1 MKLSP
6 LTTFASPKS
15 PELPSEAEMA
25 RADRHSLWLNI
36 GVVLLVMST
45 VFNILSL
52 TVADPDL
59 WGHIKFG
66 QDLWQTG
73 QIIRSDPYSYLTGDQ
88 LWINHEWLT
97 EAIFYAIFA
106 LAGPAGLIV
115 LKIAVGLLITGL
127 VYRHLCRQG
136 LTPLRAGIV
145 LLPVTPLLVPGL
157 VTVRPQMFT
166 YLFFLVILLLIDQAE
181 RGRPQYLWVA
191 PPLFAV
197 WANLHGGFLAGLG
210 IFLLWAF
217 AHFAFVL
224 LRPRRPGALSLSQV
238 AMPLAV
244 SGLATLLNPYGVE
257 LLVFLARTAT
267 VARRDITEWQPI
279 DIMTPVGAMYIVILG
294 VAVAG
299 LVYSRRERRPALMT
313 LFVCASL
320 LPLMAIRHTQLFA
333 LVVAVLAGAHIGDAW
348 DRVSSGRQS
357 NRSAAGVNRPRPWL
371 AGLSVVGA
379 VVLVGLALPNFRC
392 IRLTD
397 LQRNVRYP
405 TRAIALLKQ
414 SGISGNLAVH
424 FTWGEYALWHLSPRI
439 KVSVDGRR
447 ETVYSDEIRRQNLDF
462 RMGTGDWDAL
472 LRKHETHLALVS
484 KKFPVFN
491 LMQLH
496 PDWLLV
502 YEDRVSGL
510 FVPRDSPL
518 IRQIKA
524 TDPPALP
531 YDGVG
536 LCFP

>member
-1 MKLSP
+1 VTNFNLP
-6 LTTFASPKS
+6 NV
-15 PELPSEAEMA
+15 PSEAEMA
-25 RADRHSLWLNI
+25 RADRYSLWVNI
-36 GVVLLVMST
+36 SVILLVMST
-45 VFNILSL
+45 VFNILSR
-52 TVADPDL
+52 TVADSDL

-73 QIIRSDPYSYLTGDQ
+73 QIIRSDPYSYLTGDR

-191 PPLFAV
+191 PPLFAL

-217 AHFAFVL
+217 AHFAFVR
-224 LRPRRPGALSLSQV
+224 LRARRPGALSLSQV

-257 LLVFLARTAT
+257 LLGFLLRTAT
-267 VARRDITEWQPI
+267 VARRDISEWRPI
-279 DIMTPVGAMYIVILG
+279 DIMTPLGAIYIVILG

-299 LVYSRRERRPALMT
+299 LIYSRRERSPALIT

-333 LVVAVLAGAHIGDAW
+333 LAVAVLAGEHIGDAW
-348 DRVSSGRQS
+348 DRVLSGGQS
-357 NRSAAGVNRPRPWL
+357 NRSATGATWPRPWL
-371 AGLSVVGA
+371 AGLSLVGA
-379 VVLVGLALPNFRC
+379 VVLVGLALPNFSC
-392 IRLTD
+392 IRP
-397 LQRNVRYP
+397 YP
-405 TRAIALLKQ
+405 VYPYRAVALLKQ
-414 SGISGNLAVH
+414 SGVSGNLAVH
-424 FTWGEYALWHLSPRI
+424 FTWGEYAIWHLSPRI

-447 ETVYSDEIRRQNLDF
+447 ETVYSDEIRRENLNF
-462 RMGTGDWDAL
+462 RLGKGDWDAL
-472 LRKHETHLALVS
+472 LRKHETHLALVR

-502 YEDRVSGL
+502 YDDPVSAL

-524 TDPPALP
+524 TEPPALP

>member
-1 MKLSP
+1 
-6 LTTFASPKS
+6 
-15 PELPSEAEMA
+15 
-25 RADRHSLWLNI
+25 LNI
-36 GVVLLVMST
+36 GVIFLVMST
-45 VFNILSL
+45 VLYILSI

-66 QDLWQTG
+66 EDLWQTG
-73 QIIRSDPYSYLTGDQ
+73 KIIQSDPYSYLTGDQ
-88 LWINHEWLT
+88 LWINHEWLA
-97 EAIFYAIFA
+97 EVIFYLGFA

-115 LKIAVGLLITGL
+115 LKIAMGLLITGL
-127 VYRHLCRQG
+127 MYRHLCRQG

-166 YLFFLVILLLIDQAE
+166 YLFFLFVLLLIYQAE
-181 RGRPQYLWVA
+181 HGRPQYLWVA
-191 PPLFAV
+191 PPLFALWV
-197 WANLHGGFLAGLG
+197 NLHGGFLAGLG
-210 IFLLWAF
+210 IFVLWSF
-217 AHFAFVL
+217 AHLVLIL

-244 SGLATLLNPYGVE
+244 SVLATLLNPYGVE
-257 LLVFLARTAT
+257 LLGFLARTAT
-267 VARRDITEWQPI
+267 VARPEISEWRPI
-279 DIMTPVGAMYIVILG
+279 DIMTPLGAMYIVILG

-320 LPLMAIRHTQLFA
+320 LPLMAVRHTQLFA
-333 LVVAVLAGAHIGDAW
+333 LVVAVLAGEHIGDAW
-348 DRVSSGRQS
+348 GRVSSGRQS
-357 NRSAAGVNRPRPWL
+357 NRSAAGANQPRPWL
-371 AGLSVVGA
+371 AGLSLIGA
-379 VVLVGLALPNFRC
+379 VVLIGLSVPNFGC
-392 IRLTD
+392 IRP
-397 LQRNVRYP
+397 YP
-405 TRAIALLKQ
+405 VYARRAIALLKH

-424 FTWGEYALWHLSPRI
+424 FTWGEYAIWHLGPRI

-447 ETVYSDEIRRQNLDF
+447 ETVYSDEIRRENLDF

-472 LRKHETHLALVS
+472 LRNHETHLALVS

-518 IRQIKA
+518 IRQIKT

-531 YDGVG
+531 YDGAG
-536 LCFP
+536 LCFS